1 MASGEAAARDRGS
14 IPVWRADLDRPR
26 SARLQDRRIHVIAE
40 RIRMRVNEWIRARQV
55 RVIGEDGQQIGIV
68 ETEQARALAAEAGL
82 DLVEVAPQ
90 EEPPVCRIM
99 DYGKFKYKQK
109 KRTHQKKHHL
119 SQLKEL
125 RLRPKTEEHDFQ
137 TKLGHARKF
146 LARGDK
152 VQVNMLF
159 RGREMAR
166 IDRGRDSLTKF
177 AERLKDVAKV
187 EQAPRM
193 EGRRMNMI
201 VAPRAPGGPGSPK
214 GEPKPKAAPRK
225 EQKEPDAQAESS

>member
-1 MASGEAAARDRGS
+1 
-14 IPVWRADLDRPR
+14 
-26 SARLQDRRIHVIAE
+26 
-40 RIRMRVNEWIRARQV
+40 MRVNEWIRAREV
-55 RVIGEDGQQIGIV
+55 RVVGEDGQQIGIV
-68 ETEQARALAAEAGL
+68 DADKARALASEAGL

-90 EEPPVCRIM
+90 EDPPVCRIM

-125 RLRPKTEEHDFQ
+125 RLRPKTEDHDFK

-166 IDRGRDSLTKF
+166 IERGRDSLVRF
-177 AERLKDVAKV
+177 AEELEDVAKI

-201 VAPRAPGGPGSPK
+201 VAPKVGGGGSPSK
-214 GEPKPKAAPRK
+214 GDGKGKQKPARSSDGAGAPSKSKKSVPERPLPKAEEGASASH
-225 EQKEPDAQAESS
+225 DAEAKGP

>member
-1 MASGEAAARDRGS
+1 MRVNDGIRAREVR
-14 IPVWRADLDRPR
+14 
-26 SARLQDRRIHVIAE
+26 VIAE
-40 RIRMRVNEWIRARQV
+40 DGTQV
-55 RVIGEDGQQIGIV
+55 GIV
-68 ETEQARALAAEAGL
+68 EIGKAKVLAVEAGL

-90 EEPPVCRIM
+90 ENPPVCRIM
-99 DYGKFKYKQK
+99 DFGKFKYKQK

-125 RLRPKTEEHDFQ
+125 RLRPKTDDHDFM
-137 TKLGHARKF
+137 TKVGHAKKF

-166 IDRGRDSLTKF
+166 IDRGRDVLDRF
-177 AERLKDVAKV
+177 AEALKDVAKV
-187 EQAPRM
+187 EQFARM

-201 VAPRAPGGPGSPK
+201 VAPKPSGVT
-214 GEPKPKAAPRK
+214 PKPKASEKPKVA
-225 EQKEPDAQAESS
+225 DAKAKST

>member
-1 MASGEAAARDRGS
+1 
-14 IPVWRADLDRPR
+14 
-26 SARLQDRRIHVIAE
+26 
-40 RIRMRVNEWIRARQV
+40 MRVNELIRARQV
-55 RVIGEDGQQIGIV
+55 RVIAVDGSQIGV
-68 ETEQARALAAEAGL
+68 VDTDKAKQLAQEAGL

-90 EEPPVCRIM
+90 ETPPVCRIM

-125 RLRPKTEEHDFQ
+125 RLRPKTEDHDFQ

-166 IDRGRDSLTKF
+166 IERGRDVLARF
-177 AERLKDVAKV
+177 AEALKEIAKV

-201 VAPRAPGGPGSPK
+201 IAARPSGAGGQKTPTK
-214 GEPKPKAAPRK
+214 KDAEPKPTNAKAK
-225 EQKEPDAQAESS
+225 TS